1 MTAIGGIPSA
11 VSVERKDAGGACA
24 KGGNG
29 LDELFREKSVERISS
44 PEDLDDYIRV
54 TTPSVWIVLAA
65 ILILLIG
72 MLAWSVFGTVEVPV
86 GNGSVESV
94 HPISFVIN

>member
-1 MTAIGGIPSA
+1 M
-11 VSVERKDAGGACA
+11 
-24 KGGNG
+24 
-29 LDELFREKSVERISS
+29 DELFREKSVERISS
-44 PEDLDDYIRV
+44 PEDLNDYIRV

-72 MLAWSVFGTVEVPV
+72 MLAWSVFGTVEVRTE
-86 GNGSVESV
+86 NGSVENV